1 MSTKVYLQNLMSEVV
16 KKDPAEHLFHQAVEE
31 VISTLEPILT
41 AQPQYIKYAV
51 LERMVEPERVIYFR
65 VPWTDDKGITHV
77 NRGFR
82 VQFNS
87 AIGPFKGGIRF
98 HESVT
103 LSALKFLAF
112 EQTLKNSLTGLP
124 LGGAKG
130 GSDFDPR
137 GKSEGEVMRFCQAFM
152 DELYRH
158 IGERT
163 DVPAGDLGVGAR
175 EIGYM
180 FGHYKK
186 ITNKFVG
193 VFTGKGPSYGGSLI
207 RPEAT
212 GYGVVFFAEEMLKRQ
227 SESIRNKTCI
237 ISGAGNVG
245 IHTAEKILQLG
256 GKVVGFND
264 YDGAVYDKE
273 GLNTE
278 KLAYL
283 KNLIFVERGSIKEY
297 VKKYKSAEFHQGK
310 KSWFIPCYAA
320 FPTACEN
327 ELQLEDAKMLV
338 KNGVKLVCEGANMPC
353 TPEAVHLFQSN
364 NILYAPGKAA
374 NAGGVAVSGL
384 EMTQNT
390 IRLTWTRE
398 EVEVQLHKIMK
409 NIHASCVDASKD
421 FGKEGDYVL
430 GANISG
436 FRKVA
441 DAMIA
446 QGVI

>member
-436 FRKVA
+436 FKKVA